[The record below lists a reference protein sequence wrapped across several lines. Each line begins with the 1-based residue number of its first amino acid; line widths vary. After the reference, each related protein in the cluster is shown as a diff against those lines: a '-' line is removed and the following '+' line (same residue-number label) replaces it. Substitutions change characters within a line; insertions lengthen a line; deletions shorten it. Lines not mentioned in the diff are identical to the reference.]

1 MQSLSAVR
9 ALSLCVAFLAL
20 DALWLLARR
29 PAYNRAVAAVQGAPL
44 TVRPLGALL
53 SYVSVLA
60 AFFLIAL
67 PALRTASTSAPK
79 SFTARLA
86 LAARHAGLLG
96 LLIYAVFNF
105 TNMGIFRNYP
115 LSIAIQDTL
124 WGAALFTA
132 VGFLALMI

>member
-29 PAYNRAVAAVQGAPL
+29 PAYNRAVAGVQGAPL
-44 TVRPLGALL
+44 TVRPLGAVL

-67 PALRTASTSAPK
+67 PALKATPAPK
-79 SFTARLA
+79 SFTTRIF
-86 LAARHAGLLG
+86 LAARHAGLIG

-115 LSIAIQDTL
+115 ISIAIQDTL
-124 WGAALFTA
+124 WGGALFTA
-132 VGFLALMI
+132 VGVLAVMI